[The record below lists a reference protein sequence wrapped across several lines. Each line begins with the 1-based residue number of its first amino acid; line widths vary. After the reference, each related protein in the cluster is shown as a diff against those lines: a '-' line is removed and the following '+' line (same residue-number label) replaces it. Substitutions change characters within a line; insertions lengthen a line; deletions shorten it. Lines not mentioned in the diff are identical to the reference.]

1 MNIEQIINEYLN
13 RETNH
18 IDSGKHKVSLAGR
31 CYRMRVWDK
40 QKLAPSNPVDDRMK
54 RVFEV
59 GNIFHNWL
67 QDILENRGLLLL
79 REFDVEDNYRA
90 GRIDAV
96 VNNEGKKILY
106 DFKTVHSRKF
116 HYQDKVDIH
125 YCIQAWTYKQMLE
138 NQFDI
143 HIDAVRI
150 LYISKDDLCMREID
164 VKTVE
169 DIDEITT
176 KDWEELLRYEKREP
190 LNIPKQSWECKYC
203 VYQDKCKGGE

>member
-1 MNIEQIINEYLN
+1 
-13 RETNH
+13 
-18 IDSGKHKVSLAGR
+18 
-31 CYRMRVWDK
+31 
-40 QKLAPSNPVDDRMK
+40 
-54 RVFEV
+54 
-59 GNIFHNWL
+59 
-67 QDILENRGLLLL
+67 
-79 REFDVEDNYRA
+79 
-90 GRIDAV
+90 
-96 VNNEGKKILY
+96 
-106 DFKTVHSRKF
+106 
-116 HYQDKVDIH
+116 
-125 YCIQAWTYKQMLE
+125 MLE

-176 KDWEELLRYEKREP
+176 KDWEELLRYEKGEP